1 MSNKEIVYEDNTVID
16 SIILDDNKNIIDNYK
31 KNQNEHNIYNED
43 DNEDEEDI
51 SLITKKMADIEEE
64 VYRVYLILDK
74 YREENKCVSDILKY
88 VELKDVYKL
97 IYPDYEGIF

>member
-1 MSNKEIVYEDNTVID
+1 MSNKELVYEENTVID
-16 SIILDDNKNIIDNYK
+16 SIILDDYKNIIDNSGK
-31 KNQNEHNIYNED
+31 KNDIYNE
-43 DNEDEEDI
+43 EDSQDEDI
-51 SLITKKMADIEEE
+51 SLITKKMVDIEEE

-74 YREENKCVSDILKY
+74 YREENKNISDMLKY

>member
-16 SIILDDNKNIIDNYK
+16 SIILDDNKNIIYNYK
-31 KNQNEHNIYNED
+31 KNENEHNIYNEE
-43 DNEDEEDI
+43 DNQDEEDLSI
-51 SLITKKMADIEEE
+51 ITKKMVDIEEE
-64 VYRVYLILDK
+64 VYSVYLILDK

>member
-31 KNQNEHNIYNED
+31 KNENEHNIYNEE
-43 DNEDEEDI
+43 DNQDEEDL
-51 SLITKKMADIEEE
+51 SLITKKMVDIEEE

>member
-1 MSNKEIVYEDNTVID
+1 MSNKELVYEDNTVID
-16 SIILDDNKNIIDNYK
+16 SIILDDYKNIIDNPNNSK
-31 KNQNEHNIYNED
+31 KNDIYNEE
-43 DNEDEEDI
+43 DNQDNDEDI
-51 SLITKKMADIEEE
+51 SLITKKMVDIEEE

-74 YREENKCVSDILKY
+74 YREENKNVSDILKY

>member
-31 KNQNEHNIYNED
+31 KNENEHNIYNEE
-43 DNEDEEDI
+43 DNQDEEDLSI
-51 SLITKKMADIEEE
+51 ITKKMVDIEEE
-64 VYRVYLILDK
+64 VYSVYLILDK